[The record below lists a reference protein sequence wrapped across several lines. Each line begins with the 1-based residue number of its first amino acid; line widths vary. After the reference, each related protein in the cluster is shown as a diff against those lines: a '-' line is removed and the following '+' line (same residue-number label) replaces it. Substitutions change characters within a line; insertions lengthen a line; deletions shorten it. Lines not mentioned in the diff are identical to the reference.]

1 MKHDFINA
9 VRIHISQKN
18 DLLEIRKV
26 LIHFQE
32 KGMPKNLMLAGL
44 NEIRKSEHEDIALE
58 LMDFAEGF
66 CDPRLAIYS
75 K

>member
-9 VRIHISQKN
+9 VKIHISQEN

-32 KGMPKNLMLAGL
+32 KGMPKNFMLAGL
-44 NEIRKSEHEDIALE
+44 NEIRKSEHEDIVLE